1 MGNYRQGQRKT
12 TTQEG
17 IKAFLEALAT
27 CGSLIEASR
36 ISGYERTWIYKLRK
50 MSPCFDDQVMDAL
63 AEAKGHL
70 EESLRRGALG
80 MDYEIVTCEGRV
92 VMVWYDERGEV
103 VGNTLRGI
111 GVSKAQA
118 KERGW
123 RYAPL
128 KKFKRDTKAA
138 EILLRAMDRRYRTN
152 NTELTGPDGGPIE
165 TKNQNVLVVPDVQD
179 PSTWGSGVE
188 IVEED

>member
-1 MGNYRQGQRKT
+1 VGTYRQGQRKK

-17 IKAFLEALAT
+17 IDAFLEALAST
-27 CGSLIEASR
+27 GSLIRASA
-36 ISGYERTWIYKLRK
+36 ISGYERTWIFKLRK
-50 MSPCFDDQVMDAL
+50 MSPCFEERVQEAL
-63 AEAKGHL
+63 RDAKGHL
-70 EESLRRGALG
+70 EESLRHGALG

-92 VMVWYDERGEV
+92 VMVWYDDRGEV
-103 VGNTLRGI
+103 IGNTLRGTGI
-111 GVSKAQA
+111 SKTKA
-118 KERGW
+118 KELGW
-123 RYAPL
+123 QYAPL

-179 PSTWGSGVE
+179 PNTWGSGVE